1 MRMHQWLPIIPLL
14 GRIAAGQP
22 IEAIEGR
29 DELNLADFLMS
40 SDRFALQVAGNS
52 MIDAG
57 ILDGDTVIIRQQQT
71 ATNGD
76 IVVALIDGIEAT
88 LKRLKKLPDG
98 MILLMPENKFMEPKV
113 YLAQRVQIQGV
124 VVGQLRSYQ

>member
-1 MRMHQWLPIIPLL
+1 
-14 GRIAAGQP
+14 
-22 IEAIEGR
+22 
-29 DELNLADFLMS
+29 
-40 SDRFALQVAGNS
+40 

-113 YLAQRVQIQGV
+113 YPAQRVQIQGV

>member
-1 MRMHQWLPIIPLL
+1 MAPIIPLL

-40 SDRFALQVAGNS
+40 SDRFALQVTGNS

-76 IVVALIDGIEAT
+76 LVVALIDGIEAT

-98 MILLMPENKFMEPKV
+98 MILLMPENKLMEPKV
-113 YLAQRVQIQGV
+113 YPAQRVQIQGV

>member
-1 MRMHQWLPIIPLL
+1 
-14 GRIAAGQP
+14 
-22 IEAIEGR
+22 
-29 DELNLADFLMS
+29 MS
-40 SDRFALQVAGNS
+40 SDRFALQVTGNS

-57 ILDGDTVIIRQQQT
+57 ILDGDTVIVRQQQT

-98 MILLMPENKFMEPKV
+98 MILLIPENKFMEPKV
-113 YLAQRVQIQGV
+113 YPAQRVQIHGV

>member
-1 MRMHQWLPIIPLL
+1 
-14 GRIAAGQP
+14 
-22 IEAIEGR
+22 
-29 DELNLADFLMS
+29 MS
-40 SDRFALQVAGNS
+40 SDRFALQVTGNS

-113 YLAQRVQIQGV
+113 YPAQRVQIQGV

>member
-1 MRMHQWLPIIPLL
+1 
-14 GRIAAGQP
+14 
-22 IEAIEGR
+22 
-29 DELNLADFLMS
+29 MS
-40 SDRFALQVAGNS
+40 SDRFALQVTGNS

-71 ATNGD
+71 AINGD

-113 YLAQRVQIQGV
+113 YPAQRVQIQGV